1 MPQEN
6 LAPKENS
13 KRLIG
18 RKIVKVTQVE
28 PRIGERCYNAS
39 RMNPAFRIWLDDG
52 TVLVP
57 MADAE
62 GNGPGVIQIED
73 QSQDVDLLWT
83 NEISK

>member
-1 MPQEN
+1 MQDN
-6 LAPKENS
+6 T

-18 RKIVKVTQVE
+18 RKIVQITQIERV
-28 PRIGERCYNAS
+28 IGERCYNAS
-39 RMNPAFRIWLDDG
+39 RMNPAFRIRLDDG
-52 TVLVP
+52 TMLVP

-73 QSQDVDLLWT
+73 QSQNVELLWT

>member
-1 MPQEN
+1 MN
-6 LAPKENS
+6 KDNS

-18 RKIVKVTQVE
+18 RTIVRVTQIE
-28 PRIGERCYNAS
+28 PGIGERFYNAN

-52 TVLVP
+52 TILVP

-62 GNGPGVIQIED
+62 GNCPGVIQIED

-83 NEISK
+83 DSISK